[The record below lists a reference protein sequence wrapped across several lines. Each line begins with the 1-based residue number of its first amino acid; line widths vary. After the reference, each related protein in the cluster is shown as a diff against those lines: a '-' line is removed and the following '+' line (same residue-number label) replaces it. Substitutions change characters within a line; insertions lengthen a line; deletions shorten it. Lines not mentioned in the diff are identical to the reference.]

1 MTMLFTEPMDP
12 GLASLLRF
20 RKSIPPDIAKAAPY
34 SLETGAQQL
43 AQELGCKPCGLVRA
57 ALRRIGTIFAS
68 PHLPLS
74 HPWRLK

>member
-20 RKSIPPDIAKAAPY
+20 RKSIPPDIAKPAPY

-43 AQELGCKPCGLVRA
+43 AQELGCKPCGLVRT
-57 ALRRIGTIFAS
+57 ALRRIGKRGYDLYDPRRAEVRS
-68 PHLPLS
+68 
-74 HPWRLK
+74 